1 MKKKNILVMTLSLA
15 LVAVVAIGATL
26 AYFVSTTNKVENA
39 FSASDGLA
47 IDLNEHNYIQNT
59 NQLGTDKVKANTYKD
74 IYPNKVV
81 PKDPFV
87 SVDTVPTTG
96 ADIFVIISGADDD
109 LMSLNIDT
117 ANWTKITKEDGVNGI
132 YKYNKSVKAT
142 GDLTPVFNKVTFAN
156 YSEKP
161 ASIPSISLYA
171 YGIQSEGMSG
181 NDTTSALALT
191 ALNAK
196 AGTNFTLA

>member
-1 MKKKNILVMTLSLA
+1 M
-15 LVAVVAIGATL
+15 VAIGATL
-26 AYFVSTTNKVENA
+26 AYFVSTTEKVENA

-59 NQLGTDKVKANTYKD
+59 NQLGTDEVKANTYKD
-74 IYPNKVV
+74 IYPNKAV

-87 SVDTVPTTG
+87 SVDAVPTTG
-96 ADIFVIISGADDD
+96 ADIFVIINGVDDN

-117 ANWTKITKEDGVNGI
+117 ANWTKITAEEGTNGV
-132 YKYNKSVKAT
+132 YKYNASVKAT
-142 GDLTPVFNKVTFAN
+142 GDLTPVFSKVTFAN

-181 NDTTSALALT
+181 SDTTAALALT

>member
-15 LVAVVAIGATL
+15 LVAAVAIGATL
-26 AYFVSTTNKVENA
+26 AYYVSTTEKVENA

-47 IDLNEHNYIQNT
+47 IDLNEHNYIQASNT
-59 NQLGTDKVKANTYKD
+59 LGTTEVKANTYQD

-87 SVDTVPTTG
+87 SVDTVPATG
-96 ADIFVIISGADDD
+96 ADIFVVISGVDDE
-109 LMSLNIDT
+109 LMALNIDT
-117 ANWTKITKEDGVNGI
+117 ANWTKITAEAGANGV
-132 YKYNKSVKAT
+132 YKYSQSVKAT
-142 GDLTPVFNKVTFAN
+142 GDLAPVFRAVTFAN
-156 YSEKP
+156 YTAKP

-171 YGIQSEGMSG
+171 YGIQSSGMSG
-181 NDTTSALALT
+181 NDTTDGLALT

>member
-1 MKKKNILVMTLSLA
+1 M
-15 LVAVVAIGATL
+15 
-26 AYFVSTTNKVENA
+26 
-39 FSASDGLA
+39 
-47 IDLNEHNYIQNT
+47 
-59 NQLGTDKVKANTYKD
+59 
-74 IYPNKVV
+74 
-81 PKDPFV
+81 
-87 SVDTVPTTG
+87 
-96 ADIFVIISGADDD
+96 IISGADDD

-132 YKYNKSVKAT
+132 YKYNASVKAT